1 MSLKITG
8 KPPSGKHL
16 EKLKQSPNYKKNAFQ
31 NLSDTPM
38 KPGDISYWKIMREF
52 INKNKNTAPP
62 RLLPS
67 VKTDLSKLNS
77 PTPVIVWFGHSSYF
91 IRIENKNFLIDP
103 VFSGNASPLS
113 FMIKAFRGS
122 NIYKPEDM
130 PVIDYL
136 ILTHDH
142 YDHLDFKTI
151 RKLRNKVA
159 KIYCSLGITSHLK
172 YWGFDTNKVIEM
184 DWWEIQQLEN
194 DLPAGRQ
201 GISLTAAPA
210 RHFSGRGIKR
220 GQTFWSSFI
229 LKTKDHN
236 LYLGGDSGYDSH
248 FKEIGDKYGPFDI
261 AILEAGQYNTMW
273 PLIHMMPE
281 ETVQAAIDLKAKS
294 LLPVHWGKFT
304 LALHAWDEPIK
315 RIIDKAQSENIKVVT
330 PKIGQPLIL
339 GDSFQSEHWWEM

>member
-8 KPPSGKHL
+8 KLPSGKHL
-16 EKLKQSPNYKKNAFQ
+16 EKLKQSPNYKKNAFK

-38 KPGDISYWKIMREF
+38 IPADISYWKMTKEF
-52 INKNKNTAPP
+52 FKKNKTKQPP
-62 RLLPS
+62 GLVPS
-67 VKTDLSKLNS
+67 VKTDLNNLNS
-77 PTPVIVWFGHSSYF
+77 SKPVIVWFGHSSYL

-103 VFSGNASPLS
+103 VFSGNAAPLS
-113 FMIKAFRGS
+113 FMLKAFPGS

-142 YDHLDFKTI
+142 YDHLDFKTV
-151 RKLRNKVA
+151 RKLRNKVSN
-159 KIYCSLGITSHLK
+159 IYCSLGVSSHLK
-172 YWGFDTNKVIEM
+172 YWGFDINKITEM
-184 DWWEIQQLEN
+184 DWWESKQLEGN
-194 DLPAGRQ
+194 IL
-201 GISLTAAPA
+201 LTAAPA

-220 GQTFWSSFI
+220 GQTLWSSFI
-229 LKTKDHN
+229 LKTKEYN

-281 ETVQAAIDLKAKS
+281 ETVQAAVDLKAKS

-315 RIIDKAQSENIKVVT
+315 RVIEKARSINTKVHT
-330 PKIGQPLIL
+330 PKIGQPLII
-339 GDSFQSEHWWEM
+339 DDNIQTENWWEI

>member
-8 KPPSGKHL
+8 KLPSGKHL

-31 NLSDTPM
+31 NISDTPM
-38 KPGDISYWKIMREF
+38 KSDDISYWKLMKEF
-52 INKNKNTAPP
+52 IHKNKNTVPP
-62 RLLPS
+62 VKLPS
-67 VKTDLSKLNS
+67 IKTDLSNLNS
-77 PTPVIVWFGHSSYF
+77 SDPLIVWFGHSSYF

-103 VFSGNASPLS
+103 VFSGNAAPLS
-113 FMIKAFRGS
+113 FMIKAFPGS

-130 PVIDYL
+130 PAIDYL

-142 YDHLDFKTI
+142 YDHLDFKTV
-151 RKLRNKVA
+151 RKLRSKVNN
-159 KIYCSLGITSHLK
+159 IYCSLGVSSHLK
-172 YWGFDTNKVIEM
+172 YWGFDINKITEM
-184 DWWEIQQLEN
+184 DWWESKQLDEN
-194 DLPAGRQ
+194 IL
-201 GISLTAAPA
+201 LTAAPA

-248 FKEIGDKYGPFDI
+248 FKEIGDKLGPFDI

-273 PLIHMMPE
+273 PYIHMMPE
-281 ETVQAAIDLKAKS
+281 ETVQAAVDLNAKA

-315 RIIDKAQSENIKVVT
+315 RVIEKARSLNVKVHT

-339 GDSFQSEHWWEM
+339 DDSFKTENWWNI

>member
-1 MSLKITG
+1 MI
-8 KPPSGKHL
+8 PA
-16 EKLKQSPNYKKNAFQ
+16 E
-31 NLSDTPM
+31 
-38 KPGDISYWKIMREF
+38 ISYWKMLKEF
-52 INKNKNTAPP
+52 IHKNKNTAPP
-62 RLLPS
+62 GKLPS
-67 VKTDLSKLNS
+67 VKTDLVNLNS
-77 PTPVIVWFGHSSYF
+77 SKPVIVWFGHSSYF

-103 VFSGNASPLS
+103 VFSGNAAPLS
-113 FMIKAFRGS
+113 FMIKAFPGS
-122 NIYKPEDM
+122 NIYQPEDL
-130 PVIDYL
+130 PAIDYL

-142 YDHLDFKTI
+142 YDHLDFKTV
-151 RKLRNKVA
+151 RKLRNKVNN
-159 KIYCSLGITSHLK
+159 IYCSLGVSSHFK
-172 YWGFDTNKVIEM
+172 YWGFDINKITEM
-184 DWWEIQQLEN
+184 DWWGSIQLDEN
-194 DLPAGRQ
+194 
-201 GISLTAAPA
+201 ISLTAAPA

-273 PLIHMMPE
+273 PYIHMMPE
-281 ETVQAAIDLKAKS
+281 ETVQAAVDLKAKS

-315 RIIDKAQSENIKVVT
+315 RVTEKAQSLNMKVYT

-339 GDSFQSEHWWEM
+339 GDSFQSENWWDL

>member
-8 KPPSGKHL
+8 KLPSGKHL
-16 EKLKQSPNYKKNAFQ
+16 ERLKQSPNYKRNAFQ
-31 NLSDTPM
+31 NLSETPM
-38 KPGDISYWKIMREF
+38 KPDDISYWKIMKEF
-52 INKNKNTAPP
+52 IHKDKDTAPP
-62 RLLPS
+62 GKLPS

-77 PTPVIVWFGHSSYF
+77 SKPVIVWFGHSSYF

-103 VFSGNASPLS
+103 VFSGNAAPLS
-113 FMIKAFRGS
+113 FMIKAFPGS

-130 PVIDYL
+130 PAIDYL

-142 YDHLDFKTI
+142 YDHLDFKTL
-151 RKLRNKVA
+151 RKLKSKVN
-159 KIYCSLGITSHLK
+159 KIYCSLGVSSHLK
-172 YWGFDTNKVIEM
+172 YWGFGINKITEM
-184 DWWEIQQLEN
+184 DWWESKQLEEN
-194 DLPAGRQ
+194 LPAGRQ

-236 LYLGGDSGYDSH
+236 LYLGGDSGYNSH

-281 ETVQAAIDLKAKS
+281 ETVQAAVDLKAKS
-294 LLPVHWGKFT
+294 LLPVHWGKFN
-304 LALHAWDEPIK
+304 LSLHPWDEPIK
-315 RIIDKAQSENIKVVT
+315 RVLEKAKSLNIKVYT

-339 GDSFQSEHWWEM
+339 GDSFPTESWWEL

>member
-38 KPGDISYWKIMREF
+38 IPADISYWKMTKEF
-52 INKNKNTAPP
+52 FKKNKDKQPP
-62 RLLPS
+62 RPLPS
-67 VKTDLSKLNS
+67 VKTDLVNLNS
-77 PTPVIVWFGHSSYF
+77 SKPVIVWFGHSSYL

-103 VFSGNASPLS
+103 VFSGNAAPLS
-113 FMIKAFRGS
+113 FMIKAFPGS

-130 PVIDYL
+130 PAIDYL

-142 YDHLDFKTI
+142 YDHLDFKTV
-151 RKLRNKVA
+151 RKLRNKVNN
-159 KIYCSLGITSHLK
+159 IYCSLGVSSHLK
-172 YWGFDTNKVIEM
+172 YWGFDINKITEM
-184 DWWEIQQLEN
+184 DWWESKQLEEN
-194 DLPAGRQ
+194 
-201 GISLTAAPA
+201 ISLTAAPA

-220 GQTFWSSFI
+220 GQTLWSSFI
-229 LKTKDHN
+229 LRTKDHN

-281 ETVQAAIDLKAKS
+281 ETAQAAVDLKAKS
-294 LLPVHWGKFT
+294 LLPVHWGKFS

-315 RIIDKAQSENIKVVT
+315 RVIEKAESLNMNVYT

-339 GDSFQSEHWWEM
+339 ENGFKTENWWNLEGP

>member
-8 KPPSGKHL
+8 KSPSGKHL
-16 EKLKQSPNYKKNAFQ
+16 EKLKQSPNYKKSAFQ

-38 KPGDISYWKIMREF
+38 KPDDISYWKIMKEF
-52 INKNKNTAPP
+52 IHKNKNTAPP
-62 RLLPS
+62 GLLPS
-67 VKTDLSKLNS
+67 VKTDLTNLNS
-77 PTPVIVWFGHSSYF
+77 SKPIIVWFGHSSYF

-103 VFSGNASPLS
+103 VFSGNAAPLS
-113 FMIKAFRGS
+113 FMIKAFPGS

-130 PVIDYL
+130 PAIDYL

-142 YDHLDFKTI
+142 YDHLDFKTV
-151 RKLRNKVA
+151 RKLRNKVN
-159 KIYCSLGITSHLK
+159 KIYCSLGVSSHLK
-172 YWGFDTNKVIEM
+172 YWGFDINKITEM
-184 DWWEIQQLEN
+184 DWWDSIQLDKN
-194 DLPAGRQ
+194 
-201 GISLTAAPA
+201 ISLTAAPA

-261 AILEAGQYNTMW
+261 AILEAGQYNAMW

-281 ETVQAAIDLKAKS
+281 ETVQAAVDLKATS

-315 RIIDKAQSENIKVVT
+315 RVMEKAESLNMKVYS

-339 GDSFQSEHWWEM
+339 EDVFKTENWWELQVMG